1 MPSRSPQMTSD
12 FEELLKI
19 FNANEVKYLIVGGY
33 AVMSIDGVKLDEA
46 CRHID
51 LHDAGLLE

>member
-1 MPSRSPQMTSD
+1 MTSD